1 MFTLATGFAILCP
14 AFAAEEPKPKSAAP
28 IADPAKASPTHEKLT
43 DISLKGKD
51 GTTLQTLC
59 ADTQGRIVALVGQS
73 RHFNAAA
80 KNVVSEVHVLSSE
93 GKPVHQWTV
102 NFHAHSI
109 NVGPD
114 GVVFVAGDGKVARF
128 DKIGKELGQIELP
141 HIAELIKNKDQM
153 KADAE
158 KQLAQQRDQFDKT
171 LKSFTEQKEKL
182 EKKKPE
188 ELTKQEKSQ
197 LDQFKQILKS
207 YEQTA
212 DYYKKMTVDDV
223 VGQTLS
229 RLKVINGIA
238 VSEKD
243 IFLVCGESKG
253 YGYAIW
259 RMSHDFKEPKQVK
272 SGVRGC
278 CGQMDVQ
285 VSGSDFLLAENCD
298 YKFGRYD
305 RDGKSIG
312 AWGKGMMAASG
323 KESAPDCF
331 GGCCNPMNLRIDKAG
346 DVYTAESE
354 GIIKRFSAKGDFL
367 GTVAKVSLT
376 GGCKNVALA
385 VSGDGE
391 KVFFCDQPGS
401 KVIILARKKAD
412 KTLGCL
418 LYTSPSPR
426 D

>member
-1 MFTLATGFAILCP
+1 MNRTQVFAFTAAIAMCCPTLAAD
-14 AFAAEEPKPKSAAP
+14 EVKPKSTSPTTDA
-28 IADPAKASPTHEKLT
+28 AKAIPSHEKLA

-59 ADTQGRIVALVGQS
+59 SDTQGRIVALVGQS
-73 RHFNAAA
+73 RQFNSAA
-80 KNVVSEVHVLSSE
+80 KNVVSEIHILSPE
-93 GKPVHQWTV
+93 GKAVQKWEV

-114 GVVFVAGDGKVARF
+114 GTLFVAGDGKVARF
-128 DKIGKELGQIELP
+128 DKNGKELGQIELP
-141 HIAELIKNKDQM
+141 HIAELIKNKEQM
-153 KADAE
+153 KKDAE
-158 KQLAQQRDQFDKT
+158 IQIAQQREQFDKT
-171 LKSFTEQKEKL
+171 LKSFTDQKEKL
-182 EKKKPE
+182 EKKKLE
-188 ELTKQEKSQ
+188 DLTKQEKSQ
-197 LDQFKQILKS
+197 LAQYKQILKS

-212 DYYKKMTVDDV
+212 DYYKKMTVEDV
-223 VGQTLS
+223 VAQTLS

-238 VSEKD
+238 VSSKE

-259 RMSHDFKEPKQVK
+259 RMSHEFKEPKQVK
-272 SGVRGC
+272 TGVRGC

-285 VSGSDFLLAENCD
+285 VADSDFLLAENCD

-401 KVIILARKKAD
+401 KVIILARKKVD
-412 KTLGCL
+412 KTLGGN
-418 LYTSPSPR
+418 
-426 D
+426 